1 MPSSKSKKSKSR
13 KKTTPVVA
21 SLNNQQLFMAIV
33 GISLLMWI
41 LYRSLFNFSVLFDET
56 IGKAMFMGL
65 PIWMYLSIVQDK
77 RIIKSGVFN
86 LTKKGLLKGLFYSG
100 IFGFT
105 AIIFAYLQGKS
116 EVVKVNLFLSDKFW
130 WEFFLSMLTAFWESI
145 FFFGFV
151 QSVLGFEFKNLD
163 LFQRVLFTAMI
174 FLLFHI
180 PNSILRFSGV
190 AIGQQIWLMMMF
202 ALGQA
207 LVFEVEKNIYTLI
220 LIHSFWGMVLLIH
233 F

>member
-1 MPSSKSKKSKSR
+1 MPSSKNKTKTKKAKVAA
-13 KKTTPVVA
+13 KTA
-21 SLNNQQLFMAIV
+21 NLNNRQLFITIV

-41 LYRSLFNFSVLFDET
+41 LYRSLFNFSVFFDET

-65 PIWMYLSIVQDK
+65 PIWMYLSIVKEK
-77 RIIKSGVFN
+77 RLIKSGIFN
-86 LTKKGLLKGLFYSG
+86 LTKIGLLKGLFYSG

-116 EVVKVNLFLSDKFW
+116 DVVKVNLFLSDHFW

-151 QSVLGFEFKNLD
+151 QSIIKFEFKDLD
-163 LFQRVLFTAMI
+163 MVQRVLMTSMI
-174 FLLFHI
+174 FLLFHV

-202 ALGQA
+202 ALGQS